1 MGEHKRP
8 PRHPQVAEDFAKE
21 IALEI
26 ILGRYTLHTVHA
38 VERLGEDVAY
48 SVTFEQV
55 WHPIKTALMS
65 LLAADRGVISDIEVV
80 GESVPIARPS

>member
-8 PRHPQVAEDFAKE
+8 PRPAQVAEELAKE

-26 ILGRYTLHTVHA
+26 ILGRYPPHLIRDVEKLGDNA
-38 VERLGEDVAY
+38 VF

-55 WHPIKTALMS
+55 WHPIKTAL
-65 LLAADRGVISDIEVV
+65 LAADRGIIRDIEVV
-80 GESVPIARPS
+80 GEIMPIARPS